1 MERSLNWPPED
12 DVDKDDATVAPLI
25 VIEGIDG
32 SGKGTQAQ
40 QLTERLTAT
49 GLRVRLLSF
58 PRYRE
63 TLFGHAI
70 GEFLN
75 GHFGQLDEVH
85 PFLASVL
92 YAADRFESKQVL
104 TDALEQSDVVVCD
117 RYVPSNLAH
126 QGAKLDGS
134 DRDELLRTIERIEFD
149 VFALPRPSLVVLL
162 DVPVEIAQRNIAAKK
177 PRSYTDKAADLQEA
191 DAMYLQRVRD
201 VYLQLASTGPNWQRV
216 ESAHAGEQRSIAEI
230 GDDIFGRVMKS
241 VANPSP
247 DSDQRSHRA

>member
-1 MERSLNWPPED
+1 M
-12 DVDKDDATVAPLI
+12 APLI
-25 VIEGIDG
+25 VIEGVDG

-49 GLRVRLLSF
+49 GRRVRLLSF

-70 GEFLN
+70 GDFLN
-75 GHFGQLDEVH
+75 GRFGQLNEVH

-92 YAADRFESKQVL
+92 YAADRYESKNVL
-104 TDALEQSDVVVCD
+104 TEALEQSDVVVCD

-126 QGAKLDGS
+126 QGAKLDGAE
-134 DRDELLRTIERIEFD
+134 REELLRTIERIEFD

-162 DVPVEIAQRNIAAKK
+162 DVPVEIAQLNIAAKK

-191 DAMYLQRVRD
+191 DADYLQRVRD
-201 VYLQLASTGPNWQRV
+201 VYLQLASADPFWQRV
-216 ESAHAGEQRSIAEI
+216 ESARAGEQRSIAEI
-230 GDDIFGRVMKS
+230 GEDILERVVS
-241 VANPSP
+241 RLAE
-247 DSDQRSHRA
+247 

>member
-1 MERSLNWPPED
+1 M
-12 DVDKDDATVAPLI
+12 APLI
-25 VIEGIDG
+25 VIEGVDG

-49 GLRVRLLSF
+49 GRRVRLLSF

-70 GEFLN
+70 GDFLN
-75 GHFGQLDEVH
+75 GRFGQLNEVH

-92 YAADRFESKQVL
+92 YAADRYESKSVL
-104 TDALEQSDVVVCD
+104 TEALEQSDVVVCD

-126 QGAKLDGS
+126 QGAKLDGAE
-134 DRDELLRTIERIEFD
+134 REELLRTIERIEFD

-162 DVPVEIAQRNIAAKK
+162 DVPVEIAQLNIAAKK

-191 DAMYLQRVRD
+191 DADYLQRVRD
-201 VYLQLASTGPNWQRV
+201 VYLQLASADPLWQRV
-216 ESAHAGEQRSIAEI
+216 ESARAGEQRSIAEI
-230 GDDIFGRVMKS
+230 GEDIFAWVVSRL
-241 VANPSP
+241 AE
-247 DSDQRSHRA
+247 

>member
-1 MERSLNWPPED
+1 M
-12 DVDKDDATVAPLI
+12 APLI

-49 GLRVRLLSF
+49 GRRVRLLSF

-70 GEFLN
+70 GDFLN
-75 GHFGQLDEVH
+75 GRFGQLNEVH

-92 YAADRFESKQVL
+92 YAADRFESKSVL
-104 TDALEQSDVVVCD
+104 ADALQQSDVVVCD

-126 QGAKLDGS
+126 QGAKLDGAE
-134 DRDELLRTIERIEFD
+134 RDELLRTIERIEFD

-177 PRSYTDKAADLQEA
+177 PRNYTDKSADLQEA
-191 DAMYLQRVRD
+191 DAVYLQRVRD
-201 VYLQLASTGPNWQRV
+201 VYLQLAASDANWQRV
-216 ESAHAGEQRSIAEI
+216 ESIRNGELLSITKI
-230 GDDIFGRVMKS
+230 GDDILGRILPKL
-241 VANPSP
+241 
-247 DSDQRSHRA
+247 

>member
-1 MERSLNWPPED
+1 MRRSLSWPPDCDQNE
-12 DVDKDDATVAPLI
+12 AIVAPLI

-40 QLTERLTAT
+40 QLTERLTAA
-49 GLRVRLLSF
+49 GRRVQLLSF

-70 GEFLN
+70 GDFLN
-75 GHFGQLDEVH
+75 GRFGQLNEVH

-92 YAADRFESKQVL
+92 YAVDRFESKSVL
-104 TDALEQSDVVVCD
+104 AEAQQQCDVVVCD

-126 QGAKLDGS
+126 QGAKLDGAE
-134 DRDELLRTIERIEFD
+134 RDELLRTIERIEFE
-149 VFALPRPSLVVLL
+149 VFALPHPSLVVLL

-191 DAMYLQRVRD
+191 DAAYLQRVRD
-201 VYLQLASTGPNWQRV
+201 VYLQLAAAEPNWERV
-216 ESAHAGEQRSIAEI
+216 DSVQSGQQRSITEI
-230 GDDIFGRVMKS
+230 ADEIFRRVT
-241 VANPSP
+241 AAIEP
-247 DSDQRSHRA
+247 

>member
-1 MERSLNWPPED
+1 M
-12 DVDKDDATVAPLI
+12 APLI

-49 GLRVRLLSF
+49 GRRVRLLSF

-70 GEFLN
+70 GDFLN
-75 GHFGQLDEVH
+75 GRFGQLDQVH

-104 TDALEQSDVVVCD
+104 IEALQEFDVVVCD

-126 QGAKLDGS
+126 QGAKVEGS
-134 DRDELLRTIERIEFD
+134 ERDELLQTIERIEFD
-149 VFALPRPSLVVLL
+149 IFSLPRPALVVLL
-162 DVPVEIAQRNIAAKK
+162 DMPVEIAQRNIAAKK

-191 DAMYLQRVRD
+191 DAVYLQRVRD
-201 VYLQLASTGPNWQRV
+201 VYLQLASSNSSWQRV
-216 ESAHAGEQRSIAEI
+216 ESARAGEQRSIADI
-230 GDDIFGRVMKS
+230 SDDIFRRVS
-241 VANPSP
+241 SAL
-247 DSDQRSHRA
+247 

>member
-1 MERSLNWPPED
+1 M
-12 DVDKDDATVAPLI
+12 APLI

-49 GLRVRLLSF
+49 GRRVQLLSF

-70 GEFLN
+70 GDFLN
-75 GHFGQLDEVH
+75 GRFGQLDQVH

-104 TDALEQSDVVVCD
+104 IEALQEFDVVVCD

-126 QGAKLDGS
+126 QGAKVEGS
-134 DRDELLRTIERIEFD
+134 ERDELLQTIERIEFD
-149 VFALPRPSLVVLL
+149 IFSLPRPALVVLL
-162 DVPVEIAQRNIAAKK
+162 DMPVEIAQRNIAAKK

-191 DAMYLQRVRD
+191 DAVYLQRVRD
-201 VYLQLASTGPNWQRV
+201 VYLQLASSNSSWQRV
-216 ESAHAGEQRSIAEI
+216 ESARAGEQRSIADI
-230 GDDIFGRVMKS
+230 SDDIFRRVS
-241 VANPSP
+241 SAL
-247 DSDQRSHRA
+247 

>member
-1 MERSLNWPPED
+1 MRRSLSWPPDRDQNE
-12 DVDKDDATVAPLI
+12 ATVAPLI

-49 GLRVRLLSF
+49 GRRVQLLSF
-58 PRYRE
+58 PRYCE

-70 GEFLN
+70 ADFLN
-75 GHFGQLDEVH
+75 GRFGQLNEVH

-92 YAADRFESKQVL
+92 YSADRFESKSML
-104 TDALEQSDVVVCD
+104 TDGLQQSDVVVCD

-126 QGAKLDGS
+126 QGAKLEGS
-134 DRDELLRTIERIEFD
+134 ARNELLQTIERIEFD

-177 PRSYTDKAADLQEA
+177 PRSYTEKAADLQEA
-191 DAMYLQRVRD
+191 DAEYLQSVRD
-201 VYLQLASTGPNWQRV
+201 VYLQLAESDPIWQRV
-216 ESAHAGEQRSIAEI
+216 ESVRDGQQRSVVEI
-230 GDDIFGRVMKS
+230 GDDIFGQVMS
-241 VANPSP
+241 AI
-247 DSDQRSHRA
+247 R

>member
-1 MERSLNWPPED
+1 M
-12 DVDKDDATVAPLI
+12 APLI
-25 VIEGIDG
+25 VIEGVDG

-49 GLRVRLLSF
+49 GRRVRLLSF

-70 GEFLN
+70 GDFLN
-75 GHFGQLDEVH
+75 GRFGQLNEVH

-92 YAADRFESKQVL
+92 YAADRYESKSVL
-104 TDALEQSDVVVCD
+104 TEALEQSDVVVCD

-126 QGAKLDGS
+126 QGAKLDGAE
-134 DRDELLRTIERIEFD
+134 REELLRTIERIEFD

-162 DVPVEIAQRNIAAKK
+162 DVPVEIAQLNIAAKK

-191 DAMYLQRVRD
+191 DADYLQRVRD
-201 VYLQLASTGPNWQRV
+201 VYLQLASADPLWQRV
-216 ESAHAGEQRSIAEI
+216 ESARAGEQRSIAEI
-230 GDDIFGRVMKS
+230 GEDIFARVVS
-241 VANPSP
+241 RLAE
-247 DSDQRSHRA
+247 R

>member
-1 MERSLNWPPED
+1 M
-12 DVDKDDATVAPLI
+12 APLI
-25 VIEGIDG
+25 VIEGVDG

-49 GLRVRLLSF
+49 GRRVRLLSF

-70 GEFLN
+70 GDFLN
-75 GHFGQLDEVH
+75 GRFGQLNEVH

-92 YAADRFESKQVL
+92 YAADRYESKNVL
-104 TDALEQSDVVVCD
+104 TEALEQSDVVVCD

-126 QGAKLDGS
+126 QGAKLDGAE
-134 DRDELLRTIERIEFD
+134 REELLRTIDRIEFD

-162 DVPVEIAQRNIAAKK
+162 DVPVEIAQLNIAAKK

-191 DAMYLQRVRD
+191 DAEYLQRVRD
-201 VYLQLASTGPNWQRV
+201 VYLQLASADPLWQRV
-216 ESAHAGEQRSIAEI
+216 ESARAGEQRSIAEI
-230 GDDIFGRVMKS
+230 GEDILERVVS
-241 VANPSP
+241 RLAE
-247 DSDQRSHRA
+247 

>member
-1 MERSLNWPPED
+1 M
-12 DVDKDDATVAPLI
+12 APLI
-25 VIEGIDG
+25 VIEGVDG

-49 GLRVRLLSF
+49 GRRVRLLSF

-70 GEFLN
+70 GDFLN
-75 GHFGQLDEVH
+75 GRFGQLNEVH

-92 YAADRFESKQVL
+92 YAADRYESKSVL
-104 TDALEQSDVVVCD
+104 TEALEQSDVVVCD

-126 QGAKLDGS
+126 QGAKLDGAE
-134 DRDELLRTIERIEFD
+134 REELLRTIERIVFD

-162 DVPVEIAQRNIAAKK
+162 DVPVEIAQLNIAAKK

-191 DAMYLQRVRD
+191 DADYLQRVRD
-201 VYLQLASTGPNWQRV
+201 VYLQLASADPLWQRV
-216 ESAHAGEQRSIAEI
+216 ESARAGEQRSIAEI
-230 GDDIFGRVMKS
+230 GEDILERVVS
-241 VANPSP
+241 RLAE
-247 DSDQRSHRA
+247 

>member
-1 MERSLNWPPED
+1 MPRSLCWPPDRDQYE
-12 DVDKDDATVAPLI
+12 ATVAPLI

-49 GLRVRLLSF
+49 GRRVRLLSF

-70 GEFLN
+70 GDFLN
-75 GHFGQLDEVH
+75 GRFGQLDEVH

-92 YAADRFESKQVL
+92 YAADRFESKSVL
-104 TDALEQSDVVVCD
+104 ADALQQSDVVVCD

-126 QGAKLDGS
+126 QGAKLDGAE
-134 DRDELLRTIERIEFD
+134 RDELLQTIERIEFD

-162 DVPVEIAQRNIAAKK
+162 DVPVEIAQRNIAVKK
-177 PRSYTDKAADLQEA
+177 PRNYTDKAADLQEA
-191 DAMYLQRVRD
+191 DAAYLQRVRD
-201 VYLQLASTGPNWQRV
+201 VYLQLAASEPMWQRV
-216 ESAHAGEQRSIAEI
+216 ESARAGRQRSIAEI
-230 GDDIFGRVMKS
+230 SDDIFNQVLSAIR
-241 VANPSP
+241 
-247 DSDQRSHRA
+247 

>member
-1 MERSLNWPPED
+1 M
-12 DVDKDDATVAPLI
+12 APLI

-49 GLRVRLLSF
+49 GRRVQLLSF

-70 GEFLN
+70 GDFLN
-75 GHFGQLDEVH
+75 GRFGQLDQVH

-104 TDALEQSDVVVCD
+104 TDALQQSDVVVCD

-134 DRDELLRTIERIEFD
+134 ARDELLQTIERIEFD
-149 VFALPRPSLVVLL
+149 IFSLPRPSLVVLL

-191 DAMYLQRVRD
+191 DAAYLQRVRD
-201 VYLQLASTGPNWQRV
+201 VYLQLASSNTSWQRV
-216 ESAHAGEQRSIAEI
+216 ESARAGEQRSIADI
-230 GDDIFGRVMKS
+230 SDDIMARV
-241 VANPSP
+241 AL
-247 DSDQRSHRA
+247 RL